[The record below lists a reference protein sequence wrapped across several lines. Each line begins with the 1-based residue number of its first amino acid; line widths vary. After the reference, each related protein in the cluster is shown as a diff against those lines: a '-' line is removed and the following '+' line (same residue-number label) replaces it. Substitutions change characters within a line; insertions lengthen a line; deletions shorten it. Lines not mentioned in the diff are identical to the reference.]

1 MLDRKFV
8 REHIDEVAE
17 MLRAR
22 KTVVDLDGLIGLD
35 QKRRQLIAEVETLRH
50 DQKKASGEIARIKR
64 EKGDASEI
72 LKEMGQISKRI
83 KDIDPQLKEIDD
95 QYDDLLLTIP
105 NMPSKQTPF
114 GQSED
119 DNVVA
124 RSWGEPRKFDFEP
137 KDHVEI
143 GEALGILDMG
153 RAAKL
158 SGARFALQRGVGALM
173 ERALINFMLDTQT
186 NKNGYTEIAPPY
198 MVNSACLTGTGQLPK
213 FSEDLFKVEGR
224 DLWLIPTAEVPLTNI
239 HYDEILETRDL
250 PVNYCAFTPCFRSEA
265 GSHGKDTRGMIR
277 VHQFDKVEL
286 VKFTHPD
293 ESEAEHEKLIAD
305 AEMIL
310 RALELPY
317 RVVELCTADMGFSA
331 RRCMDLEVWLPS
343 QNRYR
348 EISSCSN
355 FGDFQARRAKIR
367 FRAKGE
373 KGTQYV
379 HTINGS
385 GLAVGRA
392 FVAILENCQNEDG
405 SVTLP
410 TALKSYMG
418 ELDKIEPPRS

>member
-8 REHIDEVAE
+8 RAHHDEVAA
-17 MLRAR
+17 MLKAR
-22 KTVVDLDGLIGLD
+22 NTRVDLDELKQLD
-35 QKRRQLIAEVETLRH
+35 DERRRLIAEVETLRH

-72 LKEMGQISKRI
+72 LKEMGQISQRVKG
-83 KDIDPQLKEIDD
+83 IDPQLKEIDEK
-95 QYDDLLLTIP
+95 YDDLLLAVP
-105 NMPSKQTPF
+105 NMFSEQTPV
-114 GQSED
+114 GASED
-119 DNVVA
+119 DNVVH
-124 RSWGEPRKFDFEP
+124 STWGEPRKFDFTP

-153 RAAKL
+153 RAAKI
-158 SGARFALQRGVGALM
+158 SGARFAMQRGAGALM

-186 NKNGYTEIAPPY
+186 QTNGYTEIAPPY
-198 MVNSACLTGTGQLPK
+198 MVNSACLRGTGQLPK
-213 FSEDLFKVEGR
+213 FAEDLFKVEGR

-239 HYDEILETRDL
+239 HHDEILEAEDL
-250 PVNYCAFTPCFRSEA
+250 PINYCAYTPCFRSEA

-293 ESEAEHEKLIAD
+293 ESENEHAKLMAD

-310 RALELPY
+310 RALNLPY
-317 RVVELCTADMGFSA
+317 RVVELCSADLGFSA
-331 RRCMDLEVWLPS
+331 KRCFDLEVWLPS

-367 FRAKGE
+367 FRKKGE

-385 GLAVGRA
+385 GLAAGRT
-392 FVAILENCQNEDG
+392 FVAILENYQNEDG

-410 TALKSYMG
+410 TALKPYMHG
-418 ELDKIEPPRS
+418 LDNILTN

>member
-8 REHIDEVAE
+8 RAHHDEVAA
-17 MLRAR
+17 MLKAR
-22 KTVVDLDGLIGLD
+22 NTSVDLDELKQLD
-35 QKRRQLIAEVETLRH
+35 DHRRRLIAEVETLRH

-83 KDIDPQLKEIDD
+83 KGIDPQLKDIDEK
-95 QYDDLLLTIP
+95 YDDLLLAIP
-105 NMPSKQTPF
+105 NMLLPQTPI
-114 GQSED
+114 GAGED
-119 DNVVA
+119 DNVV
-124 RSWGEPRKFDFEP
+124 RSTWGEPRKFDFTP

-158 SGARFALQRGVGALM
+158 SGSRFALQRGIGALM

-186 NKNGYTEIAPPY
+186 LKNGYTEIAPPY

-213 FSEDLFKVEGR
+213 FAEDLFKVEGR

-239 HYDEILETRDL
+239 HHDEILEAEDL
-250 PVNYCAFTPCFRSEA
+250 PIKYCAYTPCFRSEA

-293 ESEAEHEKLIAD
+293 ESENEHEKLMAD

-310 RALELPY
+310 RALNLPY
-317 RVVELCTADMGFSA
+317 RVVELCSADLGFSA
-331 RRCMDLEVWLPS
+331 KRCFDLEVWLPS

-367 FRAKGE
+367 FRKKGE

-385 GLAVGRA
+385 GLAAGRT
-392 FVAILENCQNEDG
+392 FVAILENYQNEDG

-410 TALKSYMG
+410 TALKTYMG
-418 ELDKIEPPRS
+418 GLNNILTN